1 MKPIADDGDEL
12 ARRLESFRNYLL
24 LLARVQLEGK
34 LRGRLD
40 PDDLVQQTLTRALEK
55 RDRFRGSDDAQRAAW
70 LRRLLG
76 RTLIDAVRKFARAG
90 GIARSLEAA
99 IEQSSARLEAFL
111 AADQTSPSGQVERQE
126 RLLRLADAL
135 AALPEDQRRAVE
147 LKHLQGLALV
157 EVARRM
163 GRSVPAVAGL
173 LQRGL
178 RALREDLGETWRGDE
193 R

>member
-1 MKPIADDGDEL
+1 MTDYGDEL
-12 ARRLESFRNYLL
+12 AQRLESFRSYLL
-24 LLARVQLEGK
+24 LLARVQIDARLQ
-34 LRGRLD
+34 GRLD
-40 PDDLVQQTLTRALEK
+40 PDDVVQQTLTRALEK

-70 LRRLLG
+70 LRTLLS
-76 RTLIDAVRKFARAG
+76 RTLIDAARKLARAG
-90 GIARSLEAA
+90 GVTRSLEAA
-99 IEQSSARLEAFL
+99 LEQSSARLESFL

-135 AALPEDQRRAVE
+135 AALPGDQRRAVE

-163 GRSVPAVAGL
+163 GRSVPAIAGL

-178 RALREDLGETWRGDE
+178 RALREDLGETWKGDV

>member
-1 MKPIADDGDEL
+1 MADDGGEL
-12 ARRLESFRNYLL
+12 ARRLETFRNYLL
-24 LLARVQLEGK
+24 LLARVQIDSR
-34 LRGRLD
+34 LRRQLD
-40 PDDLVQQTLTRALEK
+40 PDDLVQQTLARALEK

-70 LRRLLG
+70 LRTLLSH
-76 RTLIDAVRKFARAG
+76 TLIDATRKLDRAG
-90 GIARSLEAA
+90 GVARSLEAA

-111 AADQTSPSGQVERQE
+111 AADQTSPSGPVERQE

-135 AALPEDQRRAVE
+135 AALPDDQRRAVE

-178 RALREDLGETWRGDE
+178 RALREDLEETSKGDE

>member
-1 MKPIADDGDEL
+1 MKIMADDGDEL
-12 ARRLESFRNYLL
+12 AQRLESFRNYLL
-24 LLARVQLEGK
+24 LLARVQLDDR
-34 LRGRLD
+34 LRGQLE

-70 LRRLLG
+70 LRTLLS
-76 RTLIDAVRKFARAG
+76 RTLIDAARKFARAG
-90 GIARSLEAA
+90 GVACSLEAA

-111 AADQTSPSGQVERQE
+111 AADQTSPSGRVERQE

-135 AALPEDQRRAVE
+135 TALPDDQRRAVE

-157 EVARRM
+157 AVAQRM
-163 GRSVPAVAGL
+163 GRTVPAVAGL

-178 RALREDLGETWRGDE
+178 KALRKDLGGHPARG
-193 R
+193 

>member
-1 MKPIADDGDEL
+1 MVDDGDEL

-24 LLARVQLEGK
+24 LLARVQFDGR
-34 LRGRLD
+34 LRGQLD
-40 PDDLVQQTLTRALEK
+40 PDDLVQQTLARALEK

-70 LRRLLG
+70 LRTLL
-76 RTLIDAVRKFARAG
+76 RHTLIDTARKFARAG
-90 GIARSLEAA
+90 GVARSLEAA

-111 AADQTSPSGQVERQE
+111 AADQTSPSGRVERQE

-135 AALPEDQRRAVE
+135 AALPDDQRRAVE

-163 GRSVPAVAGL
+163 GRSVPAIAGL

-178 RALREDLGETWRGDE
+178 RTLRDDLGDNWRGDD

>member
-1 MKPIADDGDEL
+1 MKTMAEDGDEL

-24 LLARVQLEGK
+24 LLARVQLDGR
-34 LRGRLD
+34 LRGQLD
-40 PDDLVQQTLTRALEK
+40 PDDLVQQTLARALEK

-70 LRRLLG
+70 LRRLLS
-76 RTLIDAVRKFARAG
+76 RTLIDAARKLARAG
-90 GIARSLEAA
+90 GVARSLEAA
-99 IEQSSARLEAFL
+99 IEQFSARLEAFL
-111 AADQTSPSGQVERQE
+111 AADQTSPSGRVARQE

-135 AALPEDQRRAVE
+135 AALPNDQRRAVE

-163 GRSVPAVAGL
+163 GRSVPAIAGL

-178 RALREDLGETWRGDE
+178 RALREDLGETWKGEE

>member
-1 MKPIADDGDEL
+1 MRIMADDGDEL
-12 ARRLESFRNYLL
+12 ARRLESFRSYLL
-24 LLARVQLEGK
+24 LLARVQLDGR
-34 LRGRLD
+34 LRGQLD

-70 LRRLLG
+70 LRKLLS
-76 RTLIDAVRKFARAG
+76 RTLIDAARKSARAG
-90 GIARSLEAA
+90 GGARSLETA

-111 AADQTSPSGQVERQE
+111 VADQTSPSGRAERQE

-135 AALPEDQRRAVE
+135 AALPDDQRRAVE
-147 LKHLQGLALV
+147 LKHLQRLALV

-178 RALREDLGETWRGDE
+178 SALREDLGEIWSGGD

>member
-1 MKPIADDGDEL
+1 MADDGEEL
-12 ARRLESFRNYLL
+12 AQRLESFRTYLL
-24 LLARVQLEGK
+24 LLARVQLDGP
-34 LRGRLD
+34 LRGQLD

-55 RDRFRGSDDAQRAAW
+55 RARFRGSDDAQRAAW
-70 LRRLLG
+70 LRSVLSHI
-76 RTLIDAVRKFARAG
+76 LIDAARKLARAG
-90 GIARSLEAA
+90 RVARSLEAA

-111 AADQTSPSGQVERQE
+111 AADQTSPSGCVERQE

-147 LKHLQGLALV
+147 LKHLQGLALI

-163 GRSVPAVAGL
+163 RRSVPAVAGL

-178 RALREDLGETWRGDE
+178 RALRADLGESWKRDE